1 MEEELLDV
9 ASSPRS
15 AEVGRWK
22 ATQLMTWIKK
32 RKKEGT
38 KINIQVKLDF
48 PNRRIKRPAIP
59 ETQRGGK

>member
-22 ATQLMTWIKK
+22 ATQLMTWWKK
-32 RKKEGT
+32 EKEGT

-59 ETQRGGK
+59 ETHRA